1 MLKVNK
7 NNWKWI
13 VFFLVVALTYLLLDI
28 LDVAGIPRQI
38 LILPVCFIVQYLLA
52 KVFGIR
58 VPSGLS
64 DVDVPAKI
72 GIFYR
77 FCAFGIV
84 LGAIVV
90 PIYLY
95 RRRKK
100 KIYLILSGIAVAWI
114 IVSFCFFFFIVL
126 SMMEIM
132 D

>member
-1 MLKVNK
+1 MLKINK
-7 NNWKWI
+7 SNWKWV
-13 VFFLVVALTYLLLDI
+13 VFFLVAILTYLFLDI
-28 LDVAGIPRQI
+28 VDGALMPRQI
-38 LILPVCFIVQYLLA
+38 LILPVCFVQYLLA
-52 KVFGIR
+52 QVFGVR
-58 VPSGLS
+58 VLLDLL

-77 FCAFGIV
+77 FCAFCIV

-100 KIYLILSGIAVAWI
+100 KIYLILSGISVAWI
-114 IVSFCFFFFIVL
+114 IVSFCFFFFNFL
-126 SMMEIM
+126 SMMGMM

>member
-1 MLKVNK
+1 MLKINK

-38 LILPVCFIVQYLLA
+38 LILPFFFVQYLLA
-52 KVFGIR
+52 QVFGIR
-58 VPSGLS
+58 VQFNLL
-64 DVDVPAKI
+64 DVDVPTKI

-84 LGAIVV
+84 LGSIVV
-90 PIYLY
+90 PLYLY

-100 KIYLILSGIAVAWI
+100 KIYLILVGIVVAWI
-114 IVSFCFFFFIVL
+114 IVSFCFFFFIFL
-126 SMMEIM
+126 SMIGMM

>member
-1 MLKVNK
+1 MLKINK
-7 NNWKWI
+7 NNWKW
-13 VFFLVVALTYLLLDI
+13 VLFLVAILTYLFLDI
-28 LDVAGIPRQI
+28 ADGAGALRQI
-38 LILPVCFIVQYLLA
+38 LILPVCFFVQYLLA
-52 KVFGIR
+52 QVFGIR
-58 VPSGLS
+58 VPSDLL

-77 FCAFGIV
+77 FCAFCIV

-100 KIYLILSGIAVAWI
+100 KIYLILGGITVAWI
-114 IVSFCFFFFIVL
+114 IVSFCFYFFIFL
-126 SMMEIM
+126 SMMGMM

>member
-1 MLKVNK
+1 MLKINK

-13 VFFLVVALTYLLLDI
+13 VFFLVVALMYFLLDI

-38 LILPVCFIVQYLLA
+38 LILPVCFVQYLLA
-52 KVFGIR
+52 QVFGIR
-58 VPSGLS
+58 VQFDLL

-84 LGAIVV
+84 LGAVVV
-90 PIYLY
+90 PVYLY

-114 IVSFCFFFFIVL
+114 IVSFCFFFFIFL
-126 SMMEIM
+126 SMMGMM

>member
-1 MLKVNK
+1 MLKINK
-7 NNWKWI
+7 SNWNWV
-13 VFFLVVALTYLLLDI
+13 VFFLVAILTYLFLDI
-28 LDVAGIPRQI
+28 ADRVLMLRQI
-38 LILPVCFIVQYLLA
+38 LILPVCFILQYLLA
-52 KVFGIR
+52 KVFGIQ
-58 VPSGLS
+58 VPSDLL

-114 IVSFCFFFFIVL
+114 IVSFCFFFFIFL
-126 SMMEIM
+126 SMMGMM